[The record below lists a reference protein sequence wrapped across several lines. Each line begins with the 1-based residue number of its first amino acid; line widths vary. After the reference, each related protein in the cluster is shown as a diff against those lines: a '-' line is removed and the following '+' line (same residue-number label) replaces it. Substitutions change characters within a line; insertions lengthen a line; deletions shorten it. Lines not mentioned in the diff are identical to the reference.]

1 MGTAALLAAW
11 RGASPAPLRSERR
24 WEGWA
29 GAPGAGV
36 ALLPR
41 VCRLGRVSWGE
52 VPCKLRCRA
61 HRYRRCAR
69 REAQVPFKPRL
80 SLRCCAACMG
90 LGSRP
95 DPPIADRRGFG
106 AGSWSRRV
114 SGRPEQAHLRRSSVR
129 REPRAAPAALTGD
142 RSSLEACEDWAT
154 AAGALDGG
162 GCLPSA
168 P

>member
-1 MGTAALLAAW
+1 MGGQA
-11 RGASPAPLRSERR
+11 RR
-24 WEGWA
+24 
-29 GAPGAGV
+29 APG
-36 ALLPR
+36 
-41 VCRLGRVSWGE
+41 
-52 VPCKLRCRA
+52 
-61 HRYRRCAR
+61 
-69 REAQVPFKPRL
+69 
-80 SLRCCAACMG
+80 LRCCRGCAGWGASARAWCRAICAAELTDTGGAHAGRPRARSSLASASGAVLCCMG

-95 DPPIADRRGFG
+95 GPPIADRRVVG

-114 SGRPEQAHLRRSSVR
+114 SGLPEQAHLRRSVFR
-129 REPRAAPAALTGD
+129 REPRAALAALTGD